1 MKNSKRV
8 TTKRLRFNADQAA
21 QLEAYLVVRGIGFTK
36 LIHALLKHEL
46 NKSWVSVT
54 DSNEQVLFEQSVI
67 PPTQKLKQRN
77 NNNLAGRPAPTVDPE
92 FLRAIGQIGNN
103 VNQIAR
109 SLNYLCLQGSEEI
122 QLFSF
127 IDCIDVLEQIQRE
140 LHQYLP
146 LLPIYT
152 ISEEQSQRR
161 KARAIALAE
170 KEGR

>member
-21 QLEAYLVVRGIGFTK
+21 QLESYLALQGIGFTK
-36 LIHALLKHEL
+36 LIHALLKQEL
-46 NKSWVSVT
+46 NKYWMNVMNWQEDYLLV
-54 DSNEQVLFEQSVI
+54 QPVI
-67 PPTQKLKQRN
+67 QPSKNPKKRN
-77 NNNLAGRPAPTVDPE
+77 NSNFAGRPAPKIDPGL
-92 FLRAIGQIGNN
+92 LRALGHIGNN

-109 SLNYLCLQGSEEI
+109 SLNYLCLQRSEEI